1 MPIVY
6 ANEIEEIRA
15 DGVHFTEFD
24 DLANLTSIPNDY
36 LSKIKPYLK
45 FEFDYT
51 QETGNSWHKLNCLS
65 EDDLIAIGVDK
76 SAASVIV
83 KVRHDKGD
91 YTSLIDVKRK
101 TGIPLSRYR
110 HIL

>member
-65 EDDLIAIGVDK
+65 EDDLISICVDK